1 MKGRREYSRN
11 EQGNIQERNEG
22 IFKKGTQGNIQERN
36 NKRIFKM
43 TIYTFKLLFQ
53 IQLAIT

>member
-1 MKGRREYSRN
+1 MKGTREYSRN

-22 IFKKGTQGNIQERN
+22 IFKKGTKVYTREQGNIQERN

-43 TIYTFKLLFQ
+43 TIYTFK
-53 IQLAIT
+53 